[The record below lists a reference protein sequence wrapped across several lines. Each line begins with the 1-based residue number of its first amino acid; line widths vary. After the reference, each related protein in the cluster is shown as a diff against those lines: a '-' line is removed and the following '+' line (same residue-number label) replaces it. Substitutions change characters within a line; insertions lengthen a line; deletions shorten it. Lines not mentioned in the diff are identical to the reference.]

1 MFAREGRA
9 VADRHGI
16 ASYGSYEELLADPQI
31 EVVDLAVPP
40 DVQLDVIREAVK
52 HKKKIRGILPQ
63 KPLGVDFAQARE
75 IVQLC

>member
-1 MFAREGRA
+1 MASP
-9 VADRHGI
+9 
-16 ASYGSYEELLADPQI
+16 SYGSYEELLADPQI